1 MRLNETS
8 KIMVYSNMHLLR
20 YCKGAGISIDKLKK
34 CNIEQMGNMYVF
46 VLDRKNVPISK
57 SLIPLD
63 IDLETQPDIVLTM
76 KIESEDNI
84 QINTTDKTIRVLNL

>member
-34 CNIEQMGNMYVF
+34 CNIEQMG
-46 VLDRKNVPISK
+46 
-57 SLIPLD
+57 
-63 IDLETQPDIVLTM
+63 
-76 KIESEDNI
+76 
-84 QINTTDKTIRVLNL
+84 RVRR